1 MNLSAL
7 RTAASGCAPTLAL
20 AAAIATA
27 AAGCAALRAKL
38 PPVRHGKPVAQATPA
53 LAKNSAPAPTPVAA
67 ATPAYTGPYVDQ
79 VVASVDGQPI
89 TTYDIESFSA
99 QAGRP
104 VSAEDIAN
112 NPAAKAVLKALIA
125 QKLFLAEIQKYSGKV
140 TSAQVDRYIASIES
154 QKHMTDAQFRAAL
167 AQSGVSYSDFRKQA
181 REQLERAIMIQED
194 VRDRINIP
202 ESAIKAYYESH
213 QKEFMVKEERLRL
226 AQILIAVPPNATP
239 KQVAAARAKAER
251 VRKEAMS
258 GMNFGVL
265 AQKYSDDVSKNQ
277 GGELGWFHP
286 QDILDQILAAVR
298 PLKSGQIS
306 QVVRS
311 SHGFHI
317 LKLEAREMP
326 GVQPL
331 AQVRE
336 QIREK
341 LVDDETRARLQHW
354 IEVDLAKQHD
364 VQMLY

>member
-1 MNLSAL
+1 M
-7 RTAASGCAPTLAL
+7 P
-20 AAAIATA
+20 
-27 AAGCAALRAKL
+27 
-38 PPVRHGKPVAQATPA
+38 
-53 LAKNSAPAPTPVAA
+53 AKNPAPVPTPVAN
-67 ATPAYTGPYVDQ
+67 ATPAYTGPYVDR

-89 TTYDIESFSA
+89 TTYDIETFSA

-104 VSAEDIAN
+104 VSAVDIAD

-125 QKLFLAEIQKYSGKV
+125 QKLFMSEIQKYSSKV
-140 TSAQVDRYIASIES
+140 TSAQVDRYIAQIEA
-154 QKHMTDAQFRAAL
+154 QKHMSDSQFRAAL
-167 AQSGVSYSDFRKQA
+167 AQSGISYDDFRKQA

-202 ESAIKAYYESH
+202 ESKIEAYYKTH
-213 QKEFMVKEERLRL
+213 QKEFTVKQERLRL

-239 KQVAAARAKAER
+239 KQVAAARAKADN
-251 VRKEAMS
+251 VRKKALS

-265 AQKYSDDVSKNQ
+265 AQEYSDDVSKNQ

-298 PLKSGQIS
+298 PLKPGQIS

-326 GVQPL
+326 GVLPL
-331 AQVRE
+331 AQVHE
-336 QIREK
+336 QIRER
-341 LVDDETRARLQHW
+341 LVDEETRARLQHW
-354 IEVDLAKQHD
+354 IEVDLAKKHD